1 MRIKKAMLL
10 GMILLLVV
18 LLGACAA
25 PAPTPTPVP
34 TPTPTPAPMPTP
46 APAPVLP
53 PPTKPVPV
61 PGALT
66 TQGYVYDDKLG
77 YGFEYPGGWKMEIP
91 EVIDGEDTES
101 VVMFT
106 KPGTP
111 TTLIVTVKL
120 SNLTSLE
127 EVKEEFREGLKGLG
141 GTILEEREIV
151 VNGKEGYEV
160 IYKPIAAVKIRQV
173 IFIANGK
180 MACPPKIGPLKSY
193 MLICSTAELL
203 YDEYE
208 ETFNNVINSFV
219 IE

>member
-1 MRIKKAMLL
+1 MGGISVLL
-10 GMILLLVV
+10 ALLVV
-18 LLGACAA
+18 SVAFVGGCTSQSSTGE
-25 PAPTPTPVP
+25 PS
-34 TPTPTPAPMPTP
+34 
-46 APAPVLP
+46 
-53 PPTKPVPV
+53 PPTEPVTPPTEPV
-61 PGALT
+61 TTEPVTTGVLT

-77 YGFEYPGGWKMEIP
+77 YGFEYPGGWEMRTP

-127 EVKEEFREGLKGLG
+127 EVKGEIKEGLNKLG
-141 GTILEEREIV
+141 MTILEEREIV
-151 VNGKEGYEV
+151 VNGREGYEV
-160 IYKPIAAVKIRQV
+160 IYKPIAAVKMRQV

-180 MACPPKIGPLKSY
+180 SY
-193 MLICSTAELL
+193 MLVCSTAELL

-219 IE
+219 IK

>member
-1 MRIKKAMLL
+1 MRGKRLNLGGISVLL
-10 GMILLLVV
+10 ALLVV
-18 LLGACAA
+18 SIAFMGGCTSQSSTGE
-25 PAPTPTPVP
+25 PSPPVPPITPV
-34 TPTPTPAPMPTP
+34 TP
-46 APAPVLP
+46 
-53 PPTKPVPV
+53 
-61 PGALT
+61 
-66 TQGYVYDDKLG
+66 GYIQIYDHKLG
-77 YGFEYPGGWKMEIP
+77 YGFEYPENWEMEIP

-127 EVKEEFREGLKGLG
+127 EVKGEIKEGLNKLG
-141 GTILEEREIV
+141 MPILEEREIV
-151 VNGKEGYEV
+151 VNGREGYEV

-180 MACPPKIGPLKSY
+180 SY
-193 MLICSTAELL
+193 MLVCSTAELL

-208 ETFNNVINSFV
+208 ETFDHVINSFV